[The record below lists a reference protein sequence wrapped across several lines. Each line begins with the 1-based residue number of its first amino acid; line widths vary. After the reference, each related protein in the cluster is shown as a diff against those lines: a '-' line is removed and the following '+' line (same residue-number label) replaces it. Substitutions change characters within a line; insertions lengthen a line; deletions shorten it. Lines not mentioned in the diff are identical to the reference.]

1 MQSQK
6 LQSRVWSSSD
16 LLLGASQV
24 VDMAAF
30 PAGQM
35 LNADAAAIQLEIGDL
50 SVEELEQ
57 LMEDI
62 SLVALQISNPEVN
75 YPASISIIAYI
86 VVTKSLPP

>member
-1 MQSQK
+1 MSVKHIFRSNIFCFKFRMQSQK

-16 LLLGASQV
+16 LLLGASHV

-62 SLVALQISNPEVN
+62 SLVAFMCC
-75 YPASISIIAYI
+75 
-86 VVTKSLPP
+86 

>member
-1 MQSQK
+1 
-6 LQSRVWSSSD
+6 
-16 LLLGASQV
+16 
-24 VDMAAF
+24 MAAF

-62 SLVALQISNPEVN
+62 SLVAFMLLTLIPFKFQIQ
-75 YPASISIIAYI
+75 
-86 VVTKSLPP
+86 K